1 MHLRS
6 GRNLALPSVAKDSPA
21 PKCSSF
27 DRVDYINRRDVFTAK
42 FKSCAEEYSLPGN
55 DNFIGNIT
63 YFGNIFGLI
72 HDNFSLI
79 SSPRF
84 DVLGRFKTITI
95 QKIHYWRK
103 EIGDKVLKH
112 LLEDEVFDAE
122 NIRAVV
128 AKTNTA
134 VEAVAKQFESL
145 CKT

>member
-6 GRNLALPSVAKDSPA
+6 GRNLALPSVSKDSPA

-27 DRVDYINRRDVFTAK
+27 DRVEHINLCDVFTAK
-42 FKSCAEEYSLPGN
+42 FKSYAEEYSLHGN

-72 HDNFSLI
+72 EDNFSLVA
-79 SSPRF
+79 SPRF

-95 QKIHYWRK
+95 EKIHYWRK

-122 NIRAVV
+122 NIRAAL
-128 AKTNTA
+128 AKTNAA

-145 CKT
+145 GKA